1 MVDFVA
7 SHAGPL
13 VCIKYQKYK
22 LHGAGESSIKFSHA
36 MAAMVRGKLQIWRWN
51 ALNGHAKQFLK
62 PLRGSDGKWT
72 SKRSLDV
79 SGPGGYMI
87 HMIHVCI
94 SKWKKE

>member
-22 LHGAGESSIKFSHA
+22 LHGDGESSIKFSHA
-36 MAAMVRGKLQIWRWN
+36 MAAMVQGKLQIWRWN

-62 PLRGSDGKWT
+62 PLRGSKTNGQANARWMFRDLEDT
-72 SKRSLDV
+72 
-79 SGPGGYMI
+79 
-87 HMIHVCI
+87 
-94 SKWKKE
+94 